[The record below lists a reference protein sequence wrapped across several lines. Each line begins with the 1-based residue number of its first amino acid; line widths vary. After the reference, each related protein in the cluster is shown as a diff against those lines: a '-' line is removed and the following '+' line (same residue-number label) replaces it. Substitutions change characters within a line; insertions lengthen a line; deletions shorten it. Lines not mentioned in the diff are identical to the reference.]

1 MKKAK
6 AIPKEK
12 TIYLRD
18 FLLIDEREKIK
29 EGDLVTQSYPFYTG
43 SVIYKQKIR
52 MDAPSF
58 KERIFLQFQDFQAI
72 TAKVT
77 INHKEVGLVFWPPYQ
92 IDISS
97 FLKEG
102 ENLIEI
108 ELTNSLRNLLGPHHN
123 NLGEQK
129 WVDTR
134 SFTDETHW
142 VEGYNFIPF
151 GLKRVRLIRARV

>member
-1 MKKAK
+1 M
-6 AIPKEK
+6 KEK
-12 TIYLRD
+12 
-18 FLLIDEREKIK
+18 KIK
-29 EGDLVTQSYPFYTG
+29 EGDLLTQGYPFYAG

-58 KERIFLQFQDFQAI
+58 KERIFLQFQDSQAI

-151 GLKRVRLIRARV
+151 GFKRVRLIRARV